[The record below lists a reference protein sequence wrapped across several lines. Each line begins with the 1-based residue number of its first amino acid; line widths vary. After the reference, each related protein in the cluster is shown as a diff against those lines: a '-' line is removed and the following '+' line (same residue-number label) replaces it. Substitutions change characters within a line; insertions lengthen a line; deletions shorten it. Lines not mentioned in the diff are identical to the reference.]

1 MPKNFYDSVSE
12 KYRSSGKG
20 QLSLGEVE
28 AYLQARM
35 PATAAAVS
43 HVLNEVAGRIAI
55 PIKSLLDLGAGPGTG
70 LLVAKEIFQ
79 DIDLATLIEK
89 NESMIKKGKE
99 IVDAD
104 WVNADIEEFI
114 PTAHDLALFAYSFGE
129 IRESSQIQALKR
141 AWDAARILVIVE
153 PGTPRGFSSI
163 LKAREHLI
171 EWKGQMIA
179 PCPHMKKCP
188 MQGEKWCHFSVRLER
203 TREHRQLKG
212 GKLGWEDEKFSYV
225 AFSKDPIE
233 CAEARI
239 IGHPHIRTGNV
250 ALQLC
255 TNEGLLEKT
264 ISKKERTLYKIGRKA
279 KWGDPFKRQSLR
291 SKHIIEESDD
301 HSSYKPMDKCPD
313 GANNRTND

>member
-1 MPKNFYDSVSE
+1 MPKNFYDTVSE

-35 PATAAAVS
+35 PATAAALS
-43 HVLNEVAGRIAI
+43 HVLNEVASRITI
-55 PIKSLLDLGAGPGTG
+55 PVKSLLDLGAGPGTG
-70 LLVAKEIFQ
+70 LLAAREVFP
-79 DIDLATLIEK
+79 DLEQVTLVEK

-99 IVDAD
+99 LVDAN
-104 WVNADIEEFI
+104 WVKADMEEFI
-114 PTAHDLALFAYSFGE
+114 PGAHDLVLFAYSFGE

-153 PGTPRGFSSI
+153 AGTPRGFSTI
-163 LKAREHLI
+163 LKAREQLI
-171 EWKGQMIA
+171 EWKGEMIA
-179 PCPHMKKCP
+179 PCPNMKKCP

-255 TNEGLLEKT
+255 TKEGLLEKT
-264 ISKKERTLYKIGRKA
+264 ISKREGALYKKGRKA
-279 KWGDPFKRQSLR
+279 KWGDPFQDLN
-291 SKHIIEESDD
+291 
-301 HSSYKPMDKCPD
+301 ML
-313 GANNRTND
+313 